1 VIPVPN
7 LDDRRF
13 RDIVN
18 EAIGLIPKY
27 CPDWTNHNPAD
38 PGITLIELFAWMTE
52 MIIYRLNR
60 VTDKNYI
67 AFLNLVGIRM
77 RPPQPAESLVTFNL
91 VDKGEPQVIPA
102 GTQVAT
108 VRMGEE
114 DPLVFETSSELAVL
128 PTKLIRCYS
137 RDDDDF
143 TDNEAYITTERVTS
157 SRATGF
163 EVFRGRRQV
172 ERMLYLGDERFES
185 VREGAVL
192 ALRLLDVRRD
202 LGKLVDLVEWEYWN
216 GRRWREIHPS
226 PFELERG
233 VVAFEGLEG
242 IEATDVDGKL
252 PELPWIRARL
262 VEVPNSPDDTELDV
276 ITARI
281 EVLGDGVK
289 PTHLYS
295 NVEANTYLALDT
307 SRSFY
312 PFDRQPA
319 IETSLYF
326 CHDELF
332 GKGGAH
338 VRVDVVL
345 ADPKVTDPPVA
356 SDDLAIEWEY
366 FNGKRWQMMGRVTPG
381 GVDEALEQLELTDT
395 TKAFTQSGNVSFR
408 RPKGMKPT
416 EVNGVEALWVRVRI
430 SNGDFGQQGRYE
442 LEGDTWVW
450 KHERPLRPPAL
461 KELTIKFVED
471 DKPLQSVHTYNDF
484 QYSSETDLAAS
495 EGKRF
500 QVFQPIT
507 DENPAMYLGFAGDD
521 AGPFPNRSVGI
532 HFELVEAFDDGP
544 DREYEE
550 YLARKAEEQG
560 SDFTKEQRVVW
571 EYSDGKKWAPLP
583 ITDHTQNFARSGMLE
598 FIGPKKFA
606 WRRVKRFGD
615 ELFWLRARLEM
626 GGYDRMPRIA
636 RVLMNSVRVVN
647 YFTVKNE
654 LLGSSRGTPNQ
665 RFELARKPVLEGE
678 IIYVRE
684 NEMPTKEHEEQLR
697 ELFGDRAI
705 EEATGDD
712 RGYWIRWRRVDT
724 FYGHDRDSRVYL
736 VDPVQG
742 LVLFGDGARGMM
754 PPEGSNNIV
763 VRRYHVGG
771 GARGNVGAYS
781 VNVLRQPIPYIE
793 GVTNHFAARGG
804 ADAETVEE
812 VKQRG
817 PHVIKSKNRAV
828 TADDFEWL
836 AKEASSGVA
845 RAKCVQG
852 GQREGQVTVVLVP
865 RFEMTRHLTSAHLAQ
880 KLLPSNELLRRV
892 RAYLEERRLISCI
905 VNVQK
910 PRYIDLSM
918 TVELVREPGG
928 NSEDIKAQV
937 EFNLRKFL
945 HPIVGGRNARGW
957 PFGRVLHKVDLYNV
971 AEEISG
977 VEFVDRVD
985 ILDEDRG
992 IKVESVKFGSTEL
1005 PNVIEVTV
1013 IEKSRETIRR

>member
-1 VIPVPN
+1 MIPVPN
-7 LDDRRF
+7 LDDRRY

-60 VTDKNYI
+60 VTDKNFL

-77 RPPQPAESLVTFNL
+77 RPPQPAEALVTFSL
-91 VDKGEPQVIPA
+91 VEKGEDQIIPM

-108 VRMGEE
+108 IRMGDE
-114 DPLVFETSSELAVL
+114 DPMVFETVSELAVL
-128 PTKLIRCYS
+128 PTKLLRCYS
-137 RDDDDF
+137 RDDEDF
-143 TDNEAYITTERVTS
+143 TDNEAYITTERTNVDRLS
-157 SRATGF
+157 GF
-163 EVFRGRRQV
+163 DVFRGRRRID
-172 ERMLYLGDERFES
+172 RMLYLGDERFES
-185 VREGAVL
+185 VQEGTVL
-192 ALRLLDVRRD
+192 ALQLLDVRRD
-202 LGKLVDLVEWEYWN
+202 LARLVDLVEWEYWN

-233 VVAFEGLEG
+233 VVAFAGLEG

-262 VEVPNSPDDTELDV
+262 VEVPNNPEETEIDV

-319 IETSLYF
+319 IETTLYL
-326 CHDELF
+326 CHDELL
-332 GKGGAH
+332 KKEESH
-338 VRVDVVL
+338 VRIDMVL
-345 ADPKVTDPPVA
+345 ADAKVVEPPGA

-366 FNGKRWQMMGRVTPG
+366 WNGKRWQLMGRCMPA
-381 GVDEALEQLELTDT
+381 GVDEALEAIEFTDT
-395 TKAFTQSGNVSFR
+395 TKAFTQSGHVSFR
-408 RPKGMKPT
+408 RPKGMKQT
-416 EVNGVEALWVRVRI
+416 EVGAVEAYWVRARI
-430 SNGDFGQQGRYE
+430 SSGDFGQQGRYE

-450 KHERPLRPPAL
+450 KHERPLKPPAL

-471 DKPLQSVHTYNDF
+471 DKPLQRVFTYNDF
-484 QYSSETDLAAS
+484 QYSEETSLAS
-495 EGKRF
+495 TEGKRL

-507 DENPAMYLGFAGDD
+507 DENPALYLGFHGDD
-521 AGPFPNRSVGI
+521 TGPFPNRPVGI
-532 HFELVEAFDDGP
+532 HFELVEEYDDARDP
-544 DREYEE
+544 EYEE
-550 YLARKAEEQG
+550 YLAAKAAELGTE
-560 SDFTKEQRVVW
+560 FTKEQRVVW
-571 EYSDGKKWAPLP
+571 EYSDGKKWVPLP
-583 ITDHTQNFARSGMLE
+583 VTDHTQSFTHSGMLE

-626 GGYDRMPRIA
+626 GGYDRMPKVA
-636 RVLMNSVRVVN
+636 RALLNSVRVVN
-647 YFTVKNE
+647 HFTVRDE

-665 RFELARKPVLEGE
+665 RFEMARKPVLEGE
-678 IIYVRE
+678 VLYVRE
-684 NEMPTKEHEEQLR
+684 SEMPTKEQEDELR
-697 ELFGDRAI
+697 ELFGDVAI
-705 EEATGDD
+705 EEATGSD

-724 FYGHDRDSRVYL
+724 FYGHHRDSRVYL
-736 VDPVQG
+736 VDPLQG
-742 LVLFGDGARGMM
+742 AVIFGDGTRGMM

-763 VRRYHVGG
+763 ARRYHVGG

-781 VNVLRQPIPYIE
+781 INVLRQPVPYVE
-793 GVTNHFAARGG
+793 GVTNHFPARGG

-817 PHVIKSKNRAV
+817 PHVIKSKDRAV
-828 TADDFEWL
+828 TASDFEWL

-845 RAKCVQG
+845 RAKCVEG
-852 GQREGQVTVVLVP
+852 GQREGGVTVVIVP
-865 RFEMTRHLTSAHLAQ
+865 RFEQIRHLSSAHLAE

-892 RAYLEERRLISCI
+892 RAYLDDRRLISCI
-905 VNVQK
+905 VSVVR
-910 PRYIDLSM
+910 PRYVDLSL
-918 TVELVREPGG
+918 TVELVRTPGG
-928 NSEDIKAQV
+928 SSEDIKAQV

-945 HPIVGGRNARGW
+945 HPIVGGRNGRGW

-971 AEEISG
+971 AEEITG

-992 IKVESVKFGSTEL
+992 IKVESVKFGPTDL
-1005 PNVIEVTV
+1005 PHVIEVTV
-1013 IEKSRETIRR
+1013 IEKARETIRR